1 MEELAIVR
9 VKLRYLAGGGSASPN
24 CIRSVSCERRRAVFS
39 QLHERFKCPL
49 PGTLLLI
56 TSVESPD
63 NQISYLLHVREMKR
77 RQEAYQARL
86 VLAVA
91 WPQSS
96 QSFSP

>member
-1 MEELAIVR
+1 
-9 VKLRYLAGGGSASPN
+9 
-24 CIRSVSCERRRAVFS
+24 
-39 QLHERFKCPL
+39 
-49 PGTLLLI
+49 
-56 TSVESPD
+56 
-63 NQISYLLHVREMKR
+63 LLHVREMKR